1 MKAASLEPTM
11 HRFLAFATSAAIL
24 VVAIAIPASAQT
36 RGRPQKGPAIVVT
49 STSRRGTLRKTVVPR
64 SMIPAGANEVNV
76 GGERHLLKPRLDVL
90 HIQHI
95 KPRFS
100 GRRTK
105 LRFEWRGTGY
115 SDLGTVK
122 LKAHETEAR

>member
-1 MKAASLEPTM
+1 
-11 HRFLAFATSAAIL
+11 
-24 VVAIAIPASAQT
+24 
-36 RGRPQKGPAIVVT
+36 
-49 STSRRGTLRKTVVPR
+49 
-64 SMIPAGANEVNV
+64 MIPEGANEVNV
-76 GGERHLLKPRLDVL
+76 GGERHLLPKGGETL